1 MQKLEKTVEKQLGLE
16 NRNDYELFALVPLS
30 KSDLYENIKKY
41 NNPEIAIRLND
52 SSKYDLFLYLFYFFR
67 PISAHHG
74 GYARLQGK
82 VPALDVEK

>member
-52 SSKYDLFLYLFYFFR
+52 SSKYF
-67 PISAHHG
+67 PNH
-74 GYARLQGK
+74 
-82 VPALDVEK
+82 